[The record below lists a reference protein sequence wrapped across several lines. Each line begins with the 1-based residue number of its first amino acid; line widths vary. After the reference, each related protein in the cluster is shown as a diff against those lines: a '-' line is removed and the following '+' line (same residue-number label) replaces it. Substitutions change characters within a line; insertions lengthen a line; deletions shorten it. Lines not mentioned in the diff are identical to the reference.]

1 MQPVENASNEAP
13 NTPVPVP
20 AKALPKLTRRQARF
34 VEEYLIDLSAAN
46 AARRAG
52 YSKITAKESGW
63 QLLQRPAVK
72 AAINAALTE
81 RRAQYPA
88 LHAKIVEQLS
98 NLVFFDVR
106 ALVRAD
112 GSPKDIGELTPQEA
126 AAISGIDIEDLYEGE
141 GKNRRWVGK
150 VRKFRFANKTSAAEL
165 LAKLTGG
172 LSQHGPSVAVQVN
185 VQIPSDPHAASS
197 AYQRIINGD

>member
-1 MQPVENASNEAP
+1 
-13 NTPVPVP
+13 
-20 AKALPKLTRRQARF
+20 
-34 VEEYLIDLSAAN
+34 VEEYLVDLSAAN

-52 YSKITAKESGW
+52 YSSITAKESGW

-72 AAINAALTE
+72 AAVNAALAE

-88 LHAKIVEQLS
+88 LHAKIVKQLS

-112 GSPKDIGELTPQEA
+112 GSPKDISDLTPQEA
-126 AAISGIDIEDLYEGE
+126 AAISGIDIEDIYEGE
-141 GKNRRWVGK
+141 GKNRRWIGK
-150 VRKFRFANKTSAAEL
+150 VRKFRFAKKISAAEL